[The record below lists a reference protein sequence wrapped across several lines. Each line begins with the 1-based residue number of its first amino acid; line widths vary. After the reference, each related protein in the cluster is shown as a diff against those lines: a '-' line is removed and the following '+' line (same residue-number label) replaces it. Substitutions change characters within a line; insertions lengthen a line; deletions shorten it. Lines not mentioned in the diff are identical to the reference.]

1 MPNQNFDWLKKQN
14 EERNREARMNKIKD
28 YNKPPQTAFNKLA
41 YNLNKKITKPFLNKT
56 LRAFTGNKEVGKKYP
71 LYKSNMLILKEDVV
85 LPKGAI
91 SMTIWESKDDYH
103 GNPWKDGVAR
113 VDVSIAPLSDMDKE
127 SLKKSGYIFDEENL
141 EWINKKFVS
150 EKMEVNVSRT
160 QTDEGGA
167 SLDTGLNDRVDD
179 YADHP
184 QSTSQTNYDMENMD
198 DDIPF

>member
-14 EERNREARMNKIKD
+14 EERNREARMNKFKD

-41 YNLNKKITKPFLNKT
+41 YDLNKKITKPFLNKT

-113 VDVSIAPLSDMDKE
+113 VDVSIAPLTDMDKE
-127 SLKKSGYIFDEENL
+127 SLKKSGYIFDEENF
-141 EWINKKFVS
+141 EWIN
-150 EKMEVNVSRT
+150 
-160 QTDEGGA
+160 
-167 SLDTGLNDRVDD
+167 
-179 YADHP
+179 
-184 QSTSQTNYDMENMD
+184 
-198 DDIPF
+198 